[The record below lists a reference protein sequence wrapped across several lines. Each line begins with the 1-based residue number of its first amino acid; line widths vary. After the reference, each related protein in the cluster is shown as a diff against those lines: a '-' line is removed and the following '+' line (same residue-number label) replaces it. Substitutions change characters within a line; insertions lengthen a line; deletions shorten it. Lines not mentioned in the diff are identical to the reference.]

1 MRIGSAP
8 SATGHGP
15 SSGIGSAAGRLEGPG
30 RLLARDKTVGRD
42 APDRRRI
49 GGAQLVHELEPIER
63 HRFEEI
69 ERRLLAREQMAI
81 SRSR

>member
-1 MRIGSAP
+1 
-8 SATGHGP
+8 
-15 SSGIGSAAGRLEGPG
+15 
-30 RLLARDKTVGRD
+30 LARDKTVGRD